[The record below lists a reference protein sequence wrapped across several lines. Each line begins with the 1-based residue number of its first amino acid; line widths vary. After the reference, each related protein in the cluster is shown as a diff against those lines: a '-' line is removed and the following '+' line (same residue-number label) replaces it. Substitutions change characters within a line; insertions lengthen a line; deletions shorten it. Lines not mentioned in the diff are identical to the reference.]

1 MTNQMCKSAL
11 LRGRLPL
18 EEGYGMKMELVQAEL
33 HKHGEA
39 IITTSG
45 GQTFELHTGDVQFDL
60 ENRVIRFRSS
70 GADFIIDGDSVEILQ
85 QHFSHLD
92 ND

>member
-1 MTNQMCKSAL
+1 MRKSAL